1 MSQKLPGNIW
11 HNSLSIPPPPPSSS
25 QISLSL
31 SSLGC
36 NSPKTRGIA
45 QIIYQNQHISCVDIC
60 KQQGDYDPQ
69 ALSYFGAMSGFL
81 CIFLSPRQRWTTL
94 INI

>member
-11 HNSLSIPPPPPSSS
+11 HNSLSIPPPLPLPNLP
-25 QISLSL
+25 LSL

-36 NSPKTRGIA
+36 NSPKTHGIA
-45 QIIYQNQHISCVDIC
+45 QNIYQKQHISCVDIC

>member
-11 HNSLSIPPPPPSSS
+11 HNSLSFSPPS
-25 QISLSL
+25 QISLFL

-36 NSPKTRGIA
+36 NSPKTHGIA
-45 QIIYQNQHISCVDIC
+45 QNIYQNQYISCVDIC

-69 ALSYFGAMSGFL
+69 ALFYFGAMSGFL
-81 CIFLSPRQRWTTL
+81 CFFLSPRPRWTTL